1 MLIRTVTEFC
11 WQVFYYGT
19 FAALVFQF
27 VCFLDTGSLD
37 GITDDS
43 DDLFDETEALL
54 KSVASELRT
63 YESFN
68 DDIDD
73 DDEFF
78 IYNKSEPVRGS
89 QGLLSQFTTVSSLD
103 ISQPFAHQNV
113 T

>member
-1 MLIRTVTEFC
+1 MPIKTVTESC
-11 WQVFYYGT
+11 CQVFNFGT
-19 FAALVFQF
+19 FSAVYVYLFTYS
-27 VCFLDTGSLD
+27 LDTGSLV

-103 ISQPFAHQNV
+103 ISQPCAHSL
-113 T
+113 